1 MHAWVHGADAI
12 SMWTAVAYHCWWL
25 DRIVCQRRDPRA
37 AGHTC
42 SQWSHLFSREIDD
55 GWRPDAFL
63 AFLAALRCQPGAGLC
78 ARASRHLFSGE
89 VDDDGHSLPFGFPRC
104 HELPAGRG
112 LGTCV
117 SRRALVRRQQHGVK
131 MGPEINCKGEELIK
145 VIKISEESYM
155 RFSGGPRILSQG
167 MPHKIFFM

>member
-55 GWRPDAFL
+55 GPRPDAFL
-63 AFLAALRCQPGAGLC
+63 AFLSALRCQPGAGLC
-78 ARASRHLFSGE
+78 AGASRHLFSGE
-89 VDDDGHSLPFGFPRC
+89 VDEDGRSLPCFCFWLSSLPWVANRPRAWHFVLVVVHLC
-104 HELPAGRG
+104 GGSNTGLRWDPVVDLQGAGGSSPSNDFLP
-112 LGTCV
+112 L
-117 SRRALVRRQQHGVK
+117 
-131 MGPEINCKGEELIK
+131 
-145 VIKISEESYM
+145 KI
-155 RFSGGPRILSQG
+155 L
-167 MPHKIFFM
+167 